1 MATRDVHQCQCP
13 DCRSGADHPEQEFHH
28 QMNLLCSR
36 LDEQQRRW
44 FAALEA
50 QKLGHGGDTVVAG
63 ITGLHVDTIRRGR
76 EELETDLTGRP
87 TERVRTP
94 GAGRPAAKKRPSAR
108 SGADGTD

>member
-50 QKLGHGGDTVVAG
+50 KKLGHGGDTVVAG

-87 TERVRTP
+87 TERVRTL
-94 GAGRPAAKKRPSAR
+94 GAGRPTVKKRPRAR
-108 SGADGTD
+108 SGADGTG